1 MFIDVRPK
9 LRRSLFLILTV
20 STVAYSQ
27 NGTWQQT
34 NGPYGG
40 TILALAASAR
50 GVLLAEADGAG
61 PFKDAYLSTNRG
73 DTWSRIQF
81 PPGIH
86 CTGPVFAD
94 PRGDLLAVTT
104 DDSTHYGLSRS
115 ADGRAKWTFVRTDF
129 GVRAVIR
136 DTSGAL
142 VVSANPGG
150 IMRSTDDGMH
160 WAACNVGLSYL
171 NAATLAIDQAG
182 RLFVGIE
189 GYNGQG
195 MGVYRSTDNGGSWVQ
210 VFSYSYAYAKALLV
224 TPGGTVILATAG
236 GGVFRSTDAG
246 LSWRAGN
253 DGLQSL
259 FVSSIAQDS
268 GRTILA
274 GTIGGAFRS
283 TDDGKTWDR
292 TINGLTS
299 LDILSLVSCGSGT
312 FVAGTFGSAFR
323 STNSGFSWTEGNSG
337 LLSTHVLALAA
348 DFSGT
353 LFAATEGMSRV
364 CGSTDRG
371 VTWTTMN
378 NGLDSVYV
386 RTLIADST
394 GRLFA
399 GTGTGV
405 FRSTDRGNSWAP
417 VATGLTNRD
426 VRCFAL
432 GPNGRIYAGTFAGN
446 DGKGVFRSTDGG
458 LTWDALNTSWSNET
472 VQTLGVDAI
481 GNLFA
486 GLSPAGILRST
497 DDGDSWTEFSNDNLP
512 YAPVQSLIID
522 SVGRMY
528 ATIGF
533 TFGVYTSF
541 DNGQHWVYNP
551 GTEDPGISCFTSGPG
566 NAIYGGG
573 MGVFRLHFVHNYLLQ
588 LMDLGLGGLPVRAL
602 QSSRDGYL
610 FAGVYGEGV
619 WRCPLSDNVQ
629 TTTPPLLQGFPVEF
643 ILLQN
648 FPNPFNPSTTIRYGL
663 PERLNVSL
671 IVFNT
676 IGQQV
681 AVLQNGEQGAGYHEV
696 KFDGNRLTS
705 GVYFYRLQAGTFV
718 ETERLLL
725 IR

>member
-1 MFIDVRPK
+1 MLIDVRSK
-9 LRRSLFLILTV
+9 LNRSLFLILTV
-20 STVAYSQ
+20 SAIAYSQ
-27 NGTWQQT
+27 NGTWEQT

-61 PFKDAYLSTNRG
+61 PFKDAYLSTNHG
-73 DTWSRIQF
+73 DTWSRIQL
-81 PPGIH
+81 PPAIH
-86 CTGPVFAD
+86 YAGPVFAD
-94 PRGDLLAVTT
+94 PRADLLAVTT
-104 DDSTHYGLSRS
+104 DDSAHFGLCRS
-115 ADGRAKWTFVRTDF
+115 TNEGSTWTFVRTGF

-160 WAACNVGLSYL
+160 WVACNLGLSYL

-210 VFSYSYAYAKALLV
+210 VFSYSYAYTKALLV
-224 TPGGTVILATAG
+224 TSGGAVLLATEG
-236 GGVFRSTDAG
+236 GGIFRSTDSG
-246 LSWRAGN
+246 LSWQPEN
-253 DGLQSL
+253 NGLQNL
-259 FVSSIAQDS
+259 FVSSLAQDS

-274 GTIGGAFRS
+274 GTNAGAFRS

-292 TINGLTS
+292 ATNGLTS
-299 LDILSLVSCGSGT
+299 LYVLSLVPCGPGT

-323 STNSGFSWTEGNSG
+323 STDAGNSWMECNNG
-337 LLSTHVLALAA
+337 LLSSHVLALAA
-348 DFSGT
+348 DSSGS
-353 LFAATEGMSRV
+353 LFAATEGMARV
-364 CGSTDRG
+364 CRSTDRG
-371 VTWTTMN
+371 ATWATTN
-378 NGLDSVYV
+378 NGLGSVFV

-399 GTGTGV
+399 GTGDGI
-405 FRSTDRGNSWAP
+405 FCSTDHGNSWA
-417 VATGLTNRD
+417 AANAGLTSRD
-426 VRCFAL
+426 VRCFAPGL
-432 GPNGRIYAGTFAGN
+432 NGKIYAGTLAGN
-446 DGKGVFRSTDGG
+446 DGKGVFRSTNGG
-458 LTWDALNTSWSNET
+458 VTWGPLNTSWSNET
-472 VQTLGVDAI
+472 VQTLGVDST

-528 ATIGF
+528 AAIGF

-541 DNGQHWVYNP
+541 DNGQHWIYNP
-551 GTEDPGISCFTSGPG
+551 GTENPGISCFTSGPG

-573 MGVFRLHFVHNYLLQ
+573 MGVFRLHFEHNYVLQ
-588 LMDLGLGGLPVRAL
+588 LTDLGLGNLSIRAL
-602 QSSRDGYL
+602 ESSGDGYL
-610 FAGVYGEGV
+610 YAGVYGEGV
-619 WRCPLSDNVQ
+619 WRRPLSDNVQ
-629 TTTPPLLQGFPVEF
+629 TTTAPVLQGLPFEF

-648 FPNPFNPSTTIRYGL
+648 YPNPFNPSTTIRYGL
-663 PERLNVSL
+663 PRRSPVTLT
-671 IVFNT
+671 VFNT
-676 IGQQV
+676 LGQQV
-681 AVLQNGEQGAGYHEV
+681 AALVNGEMEAGYHEV
-696 KFDGNRLTS
+696 QFSGSGLSS
-705 GVYFYRLQAGTFV
+705 GVYFYQLKAGTSV
-718 ETERLLL
+718 ETKRLLL
-725 IR
+725 VR